1 MRTAMWFVPS
11 EDDHAS
17 LSGRYCTASG
27 SRHVCFVL
35 LAVWFVP
42 LSLRRRLH
50 RIMSTPAGIAESS
63 LATQI
68 YVARQPI
75 FDVENR
81 RVAYE
86 LLYRA
91 TPEATSAGAISDDT
105 MCSDTALHSVV
116 SIGLDRLTAGVRAF
130 VNITRDHLVGE
141 LHRVFDPSTVVLELL
156 ESIDGEPAVIDACR
170 RAVADGYTLALD
182 DYDGR
187 ASLDVLLPFVHII
200 KLDVLDR
207 DLTALAPQVTAL
219 LARGLTVLAERVE
232 TNHVRTQCVNMGC
245 TLFQGYVYSRPE
257 TIAGRS
263 LSVEQM
269 TMFNVIALL
278 RDPDV
283 EDLVLAEA
291 FRSHP
296 SLTFALLRIVNSAS
310 FGGRAVSSIDHAIRL
325 VGRESLS
332 RWLLVMLVA
341 SSSQGDPVA
350 SETVVQALVRARFCE
365 LMSDAMGT
373 GDASTRFLVGL
384 LSRMDVMLGIP
395 IAQLLERLPVSAD
408 VRDALLD
415 GTGPHAT
422 LLALAVAYEAADWAT
437 VASCIAALRSAD
449 AVPVTPRYSEL
460 YATAVT
466 WARERLGRV
475 ASN

>member
-1 MRTAMWFVPS
+1 MP
-11 EDDHAS
+11 
-17 LSGRYCTASG
+17 
-27 SRHVCFVL
+27 
-35 LAVWFVP
+35 
-42 LSLRRRLH
+42 
-50 RIMSTPAGIAESS
+50 TPAGIAES
-63 LATQI
+63 APVTQI

-75 FDVENR
+75 FDVENH

-91 TPEATSAGAISDDT
+91 SPQATSAGEISDET

-116 SIGLDRLTAGVRAF
+116 SIGLDRLTSGVKAF

-156 ESIDGEPAVIDACR
+156 ESIDGEPAVVDACE

-187 ASLDVLLPFVHII
+187 PSLDVLLPLVQIV

-207 DLTALAPQVTAL
+207 DLTALAPQIAAL
-219 LARGLTVLAERVE
+219 RARGLTVLAERVE
-232 TNHVRTQCVNMGC
+232 TSHVRAECAAMGC
-245 TLFQGYVYSRPE
+245 TLFQGYVFSRPE
-257 TIAGRS
+257 TLAGRS

-283 EDLVLAEA
+283 EDVVLADA
-291 FRSHP
+291 FSSHP
-296 SLTFALLRIVNSAS
+296 SLSFALLRIVNSAS
-310 FGGRAVSSIDHAIRL
+310 FGGRAVASIDHAIRL
-325 VGRESLS
+325 VGREPLS

-341 SSSQGDPVA
+341 SAGRGDAIA

-365 LMSDAMGT
+365 LVSDAMGT

-384 LSRMDVMLGIP
+384 LSRMDVMLGLP

-408 VRDALLD
+408 VRDALID
-415 GTGPHAT
+415 GTGPHAG

-437 VASCIAALRSAD
+437 VESCTAALH
-449 AVPVTPRYSEL
+449 AVDVVSVVPTYGDL
-460 YATAVT
+460 YATAVS

-475 ASN
+475 AST